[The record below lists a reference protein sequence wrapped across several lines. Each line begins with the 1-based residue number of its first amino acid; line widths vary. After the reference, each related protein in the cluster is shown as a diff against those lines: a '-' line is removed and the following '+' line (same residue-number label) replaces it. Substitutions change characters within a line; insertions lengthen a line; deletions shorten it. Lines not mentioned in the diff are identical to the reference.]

1 MSKAIQNATNNKSV
15 TNSNQKNLQN
25 YIKAMEKQIAKAEKK
40 KEKRGGKKSFMQRMM
55 DASEEAQKELEKQE
69 AMRKNG
75 SVNLKNY
82 VPSDK
87 SQQVADKNSAKKYK
101 EGSIGAKA
109 NIMMNYNNR
118 EEK

>member
-1 MSKAIQNATNNKSV
+1 MRLSELNK
-15 TNSNQKNLQN
+15 L
-25 YIKAMEKQIAKAEKK
+25 IEKQIAKAEKK